1 MSMNYR
7 VECHVFLIDMSSTIC
22 VRKGKRKKKK
32 EAKDREPFKYLNGED
47 DLPIFQLN
55 EQCSMC

>member
-32 EAKDREPFKYLNGED
+32 KQRTESHLNGED